1 MPLSLP
7 SFPRQCLITADLNM
21 DVYSTDISSALT
33 TAMPLA
39 NVALVASTSTS
50 PVSGLYLSN
59 LSVRL
64 PCYPSTCWNPKR
76 WVRT

>member
-1 MPLSLP
+1 
-7 SFPRQCLITADLNM
+7 M

-59 LSVRL
+59 LPVRR
-64 PCYPSTCWNPKR
+64 PHNPSTMDAYMTSHVFPPVVGSRSGLRCSRP
-76 WVRT
+76 